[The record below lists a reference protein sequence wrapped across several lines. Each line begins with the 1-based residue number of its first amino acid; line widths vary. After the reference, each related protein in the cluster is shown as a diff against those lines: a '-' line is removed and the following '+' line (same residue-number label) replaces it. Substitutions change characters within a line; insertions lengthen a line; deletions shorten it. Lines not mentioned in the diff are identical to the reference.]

1 MLRLEFLNLQAP
13 SVKLV
18 WLPFMLTSVHEHR
31 MLYLTQVKKGRGN
44 VPIEQKITL
53 KS

>member
-18 WLPFMLTSVHEHR
+18 WLPFMLTSGHECC
-31 MLYLTQVKKGRGN
+31 MSYLTQVKKGWGK
-44 VPIEQKITL
+44 VPIEQKIYL